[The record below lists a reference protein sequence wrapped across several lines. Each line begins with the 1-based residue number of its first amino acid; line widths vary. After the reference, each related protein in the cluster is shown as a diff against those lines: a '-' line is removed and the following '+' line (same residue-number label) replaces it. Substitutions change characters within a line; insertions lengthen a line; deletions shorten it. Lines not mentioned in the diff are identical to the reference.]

1 MYVFFVCSLSS
12 SIVTKTDDKLSQN
25 DSQVSLMIITLSNC
39 KKFRFGLDNSLYLL
53 FNNYYSIIDK

>member
-25 DSQVSLMIITLSNC
+25 DSQVSLMIITLPIAKNFDSALII
-39 KKFRFGLDNSLYLL
+39 RYI
-53 FNNYYSIIDK
+53 YYSIIIIQ